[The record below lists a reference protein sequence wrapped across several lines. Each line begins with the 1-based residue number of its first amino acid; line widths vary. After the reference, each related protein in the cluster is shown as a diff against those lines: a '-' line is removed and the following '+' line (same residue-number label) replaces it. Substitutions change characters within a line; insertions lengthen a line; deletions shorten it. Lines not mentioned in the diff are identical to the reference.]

1 MGRIV
6 ASLVV
11 ATLVACGGTDD
22 KNVEQPEPVIDP
34 VEIAPGGGVEEVC
47 EERCRAMSDKCSAD
61 APPVHFDVEAC
72 IGACL
77 DETDGVLEEAR
88 LCVEQAP
95 DCEAAQVCRE
105 RFGD

>member
-6 ASLVV
+6 ASLVFAAV
-11 ATLVACGGTDD
+11 VACGGSDS
-22 KNVEQPEPVIDP
+22 KQAEQPEPIIDP
-34 VEIAPGGGVEEVC
+34 VEIAPGGGVDQIC

-61 APPVHFDVEAC
+61 APIDVDAC

-88 LCVEQAP
+88 RCVEEAA

>member
-6 ASLVV
+6 ASLVFAAV
-11 ATLVACGGTDD
+11 VACGGSDG
-22 KNVEQPEPVIDP
+22 KQAEQPEPVIDP
-34 VEIAPGGGVEEVC
+34 VEIAPGGGVDQIC
-47 EERCRAMSDKCSAD
+47 EEQCRAMSDRCSAD

-77 DETDGVLEEAR
+77 DETDGVLDEAR
-88 LCVEQAP
+88 RCVADAA